1 MWRLHRDFKIKKNV
15 PNDGIVVFKIP
26 YAPWLRV
33 LNIRRAFD
41 SLVKALQ
48 QSHEKGADEF
58 LHDVR
63 LIVAHKAMSSIF
75 LDSYK
80 FNYVHD
86 SEQLRSQASQG
97 FQRVQELGGQT
108 L

>member
-1 MWRLHRDFKIKKNV
+1 M

-33 LNIRRAFD
+33 LNIRRAFA

-48 QSHEKGADEF
+48 QSHEKGADKF

-97 FQRVQELGGQT
+97 FQRVQELGGQI